1 MDQKTTTMTE
11 EAGEQVAQTGSR
23 VVRDAIDLSETPL
36 RPDPSGN
43 GRTSASREA
52 LELSKLSA
60 ERQKIEL
67 EVAQLREGA
76 LDVAELRQKI
86 EIEKEKN
93 ELELQK
99 LRNDVGDARWSRY
112 FEFAKAFVPAGTIIA
127 SVWVAANSIQYQRDK
142 DRSVEVSQQLV
153 HFQNQITATHDK
165 TNEPD
170 LAKQRNAIAAILSL
184 REHAIPSLLANL
196 DLDHDNTAI
205 LEPLHQ
211 AILALNKD
219 PTLRQP
225 ILDELMNSISSAALR
240 HHLPHLKRYIAL
252 WHDCVRQYERDKD
265 SKMVRQAT
273 FLGNQLAL
281 DLKQEVQSRNW
292 EKETVDQMTAA
303 INKLES
309 QQ

>member
-1 MDQKTTTMTE
+1 MTE

-36 RPDPSGN
+36 RPDP
-43 GRTSASREA
+43 A

-76 LDVAELRQKI
+76 LDVAELRRKT
-86 EIEKEKN
+86 EIEREKN

-127 SVWVAANSIQYQRDK
+127 SVLVAANSLQYQRNK

-153 HFQNQITATHDK
+153 HFQNQITATHETSDK
-165 TNEPD
+165 TFEPD

-184 REHAIPSLLANL
+184 GEHAIPSLLANL
-196 DLDHDNTAI
+196 DLDHDTAI
-205 LEPLHQ
+205 LGALHQ
-211 AILALNKD
+211 AILALNEE
-219 PTLRQP
+219 PTLRQK
-225 ILDELMNSISSAALR
+225 ILNGLMTSIKYAALQPDFSS
-240 HHLPHLKRYIAL
+240 LERYIKL
-252 WHDCVRQYERDKD
+252 WRDCVRQYERDKD
-265 SKMVRQAT
+265 NKMVRQAT
-273 FLGNQLAL
+273 SLGNQIAT
-281 DLKQEVQSRNW
+281 DLKHEFQSTDW
-292 EKETVDQMTAA
+292 EKETIDQMTSAV
-303 INKLES
+303 NKLES

>member
-1 MDQKTTTMTE
+1 MTE
-11 EAGEQVAQTGSR
+11 ETGEQVAQTGSR

-60 ERQKIEL
+60 EREKIEP

-76 LDVAELRQKI
+76 ADAAELRRKI

-99 LRNDVGDARWSRY
+99 LRDDVGNARWARY
-112 FEFAKAFVPAGTIIA
+112 FELAKAFVPAGTIIA
-127 SVWVAANSIQYQRDK
+127 SVWAAAISIQYQRDK

-205 LEPLHQ
+205 LESLHQ

>member
-1 MDQKTTTMTE
+1 MTE
-11 EAGEQVAQTGSR
+11 ETGEQVAQTGSR

-36 RPDPSGN
+36 RADPSGN
-43 GRTSASREA
+43 GHTSASREA

-60 ERQKIEL
+60 EREKIEL

-76 LDVAELRQKI
+76 LDVAELRRKI

-127 SVWVAANSIQYQRDK
+127 SVWVAANSLQYQRDK

-184 REHAIPSLLANL
+184 GEHAIPSLLANL
-196 DLDHDNTAI
+196 DLDHDTAI
-205 LEPLHQ
+205 LGPLHQ
-211 AILALNKD
+211 AILAFNED
-219 PTLRQP
+219 PTLRQK
-225 ILDELMNSISSAALR
+225 ILTELMNSIKIAALQPDLS
-240 HHLPHLKRYIAL
+240 HLERYIGL
-252 WHDCVRQYERDKD
+252 WRDCVRQYKRDKD
-265 SKMVRQAT
+265 NKMVRQAT
-273 FLGNQLAL
+273 SLGNQLAT
-281 DLKQEVQSRNW
+281 DLKQEFRSKEDW
-292 EKETVDQMTAA
+292 EEETIDQMTSA
-303 INKLES
+303 ISKLES

>member
-1 MDQKTTTMTE
+1 MTE
-11 EAGEQVAQTGSR
+11 ETGEQVAQTGSR

-43 GRTSASREA
+43 GQTSASREA

-76 LDVAELRQKI
+76 LDVAELRRKI

-170 LAKQRNAIAAILSL
+170 LAKQRNSIAAILSL

-196 DLDHDNTAI
+196 DLDHDTAI
-205 LEPLHQ
+205 LGALHQ
-211 AILALNKD
+211 AILALNEE
-219 PTLRQP
+219 PTLRQK
-225 ILDELMNSISSAALR
+225 ILNELMTSIKYAALQPDFSP
-240 HHLPHLKRYIAL
+240 LERYIKL
-252 WHDCVRQYERDKD
+252 WRDCVRQYERDKD
-265 SKMVRQAT
+265 NKMVRQAT
-273 FLGNQLAL
+273 SLGNQLAT
-281 DLKQEVQSRNW
+281 DLKHEFQSTDW
-292 EKETVDQMTAA
+292 EKETIDQMTSAV
-303 INKLES
+303 NKLES

>member
-1 MDQKTTTMTE
+1 MTE
-11 EAGEQVAQTGSR
+11 KTGEQVAQRGSR

-36 RPDPSGN
+36 RADPSGN
-43 GRTSASREA
+43 GHTSASRDA

-60 ERQKIEL
+60 EREKIEL

-76 LDVAELRQKI
+76 LDVAELRRKI

-99 LRNDVGDARWSRY
+99 LRNDARDARWSRY

-153 HFQNQITATHDK
+153 HFQNQITATYDK

-170 LAKQRNAIAAILSL
+170 LAKQRNAIAAILGL

-196 DLDHDNTAI
+196 DLDHDTAI
-205 LEPLHQ
+205 LVPLHQ
-211 AILALNKD
+211 AISALNED
-219 PTLRQP
+219 RTLRQT
-225 ILDELMNSISSAALR
+225 ILTELMNSIRYAALR
-240 HHLPHLKRYIAL
+240 PHLPHLERYVAL
-252 WHDCVRQYERDKD
+252 WHDCVRQYKRDKD
-265 SKMVRQAT
+265 NKMARQAMSS
-273 FLGNQLAL
+273 GNQLAM
-281 DLKQEVQSRNW
+281 DLKQEIRSKNW
-292 EKETVDQMTAA
+292 QKETIDQMTSALS
-303 INKLES
+303 KLES

>member
-1 MDQKTTTMTE
+1 MTE
-11 EAGEQVAQTGSR
+11 ATGKQVAQIGSR

-36 RPDPSGN
+36 RADSSGN
-43 GRTSASREA
+43 GHTSASREA

-60 ERQKIEL
+60 EREKIEL

-76 LDVAELRQKI
+76 VDAAELRRKT
-86 EIEKEKN
+86 EIEREKN

-99 LRNDVGDARWSRY
+99 LRDDVGNARRARY

-170 LAKQRNAIAAILSL
+170 LAKQRNAIAAILGL
-184 REHAIPSLLANL
+184 RKDAIPSLLANL
-196 DLDHDNTAI
+196 DLDHDTAT
-205 LEPLHQ
+205 LTPLHQ
-211 AILALNKD
+211 AVLALNED
-219 PTLRQP
+219 AILRQA
-225 ILDELMNSISSAALR
+225 ILNELMNSIRYAALR
-240 HHLPHLKRYIAL
+240 PHLKHLERYIAL
-252 WHDCVRQYERDKD
+252 WRDCVRQYERAKD
-265 SKMVRQAT
+265 TKMVRQAT
-273 FLGNQLAL
+273 SSGNQLAVE
-281 DLKQEVQSRNW
+281 LKQEMRSKNW
-292 EKETVDQMTAA
+292 EKATLDQMTAA
-303 INKLES
+303 INRLES